1 MSEIRVLFL
10 GTGNPPPTFIKNRIL
25 QLDNTGN
32 VKVVVL
38 ASVECI
44 KNFILKNGIVLPE
57 LPICFSIRS
66 TILPLI
72 FYSLLYPFSTLRLWL
87 SLDCY
92 PFKIRLRTFIKYHS
106 LVRVRIIDIVHFQW
120 VVSSDEIGWARKFF
134 KVPVIISARG
144 SQLTIYPV
152 TEPDY
157 ELKIR
162 SSLKAADYIHAVSQG
177 MADACIRH
185 GADKDKIFVNYNGF
199 DIERFKSLKQNKNN
213 YKQFHLISTGTL
225 MWRKG
230 YLWQLILVKLL
241 KEKGLKVKHR
251 IIGDGPDRQGLQYTL
266 LKLGLA
272 EDIILEGHKPQ
283 EELINYLG
291 DSDVYISTSA
301 AEGLSNAV
309 LEAVASGL
317 PVVAFD
323 CEGMNEI
330 IDEGYN
336 GFIVPFGDIIS
347 MAEKVRLLYSNR
359 QLLETMG
366 LNGAL
371 IAAEKFDYKIHVQKM
386 IEFYKTVCNSDE

>member
-10 GTGNPPPTFIKNRIL
+10 GTGNPPPTFIRNRIL

-38 ASVECI
+38 ASVERI
-44 KNFILKNGIVLPE
+44 KDFTLKNGIVLPE
-57 LPICFSIRS
+57 LPICFSIRT

-92 PFKIRLRTFIKYHS
+92 PFKTRLRTFIKYHS

-162 SSLKAADYIHAVSQG
+162 SSLKAADYIHAVSQS

-185 GADKDKIFVNYNGF
+185 GADKAKIFVNYNGF
-199 DIERFKSLKQNKNN
+199 DIKRFKSLKQNKNN
-213 YKQFHLISTGTL
+213 DEQFHLISTGTL

-230 YLWQLILVKLL
+230 YLWQFILVKLL
-241 KEKGLKVKHR
+241 KEKGIKVKHI

-283 EELINYLG
+283 KEVINYLG

-309 LEAVASGL
+309 LEAVACGL

-330 IDEGYN
+330 IDDGYN
-336 GFIVPFGDIIS
+336 GFIVPFGEIEL
-347 MAEKVRLLYSNR
+347 MAEKISLLYRDR
-359 QLLETMG
+359 QLLYNMG
-366 LNGAL
+366 CNGSS
-371 IAAEKFDYKIHVQKM
+371 IIENKYDTRVHVKKI
-386 IEFYKTVCNSDE
+386 IDFYNSII